1 MLTLIPTWAQHYDE
15 YWAAIR
21 RRNLWFIKLRYF
33 AVVALLGFLLGGQF
47 ILDFQF
53 TQTQITAILLIDLII
68 LFYNVLIHWYR
79 QYISISPTKFNAMHL
94 SLIQMLLD
102 LISLIFLV
110 YYTGT
115 VHSPLY
121 MFFVFQ
127 FVIGSLILL
136 GYLVYTIAV
145 ILIIVYSTMVFLQHY
160 GLIKSHIISGLYFNT
175 PDAHNLTYLILF
187 LLVFST
193 MMLITVYL
201 TNTIARTLY
210 KREQQLRET
219 LNQLNEAE
227 MQKQKYIM
235 GVVHEI
241 KTPIAAVQS
250 FLDLIIQN
258 FLGPVSEQVE
268 DKVKKAKKRT
278 EEAIEMIN
286 DILRISKL
294 KMLNITEMEEIDI
307 TESIQSIMDKVSE
320 TALSKKVDIKFND
333 NRVSNNLI
341 KADKVLIELA
351 LSNVINNAIK
361 YNLENGKVEVTL
373 TDKDTNLII
382 EICDDGLGIPKNEQ
396 QSVFLQ
402 FYRASNIKR
411 GKHEGSGLGLSL
423 VKEIIERH
431 NGKIEIQS
439 PSRLASQNRP
449 GTSFIISLPMT
460 DKKIRKRRKIK
471 NISEI

>member
-21 RRNLWFIKLRYF
+21 LRNLWFIKLRYL
-33 AVVALLGFLLGGQF
+33 AVAALLAFFLGGQF

-94 SLIQMLLD
+94 SLIQMILD
-102 LISLIFLV
+102 LASLIFLV

-160 GLIKSHIISGLYFNT
+160 GLIKSHIISGLYFT
-175 PDAHNLTYLILF
+175 HPESHNLTYLILF
-187 LLVFST
+187 LMVFST

-201 TNTIARTLY
+201 TNTIARRLY
-210 KREQQLRET
+210 TREQQLRET

-227 MQKQKYIM
+227 IQKQKYIM

-250 FLDLIIQN
+250 FLDLILEK
-258 FLGPVSEQVE
+258 FLGPVTEQVE
-268 DKVKKAKKRT
+268 DKVKKARKRT

-307 TESIQSIMDKVSE
+307 TESIQSIVDKLSE
-320 TALSKKVDIKFND
+320 NALSKGIDIKFND
-333 NRVSNNLI
+333 NREINNLI

-351 LSNVINNAIK
+351 LSNVINNSIK
-361 YNLENGKVEVTL
+361 YNIESGKVEITL
-373 TDKDTNLII
+373 SNKDKDLYI
-382 EICDDGLGIPKNEQ
+382 EICDDGLGIPKNEH
-396 QSVFLQ
+396 QSIFLQ

-411 GKHEGSGLGLSL
+411 GRHEGSGLGLSL

-431 NGKIEIQS
+431 SGRIEVQS
-439 PSRLASQNRP
+439 PSRMAGINRP
-449 GTSFIISLPMT
+449 GTSFIMILPMT
-460 DKKIRKRRKIK
+460 DKKSKKRRRIKI
-471 NISEI
+471 ISEI